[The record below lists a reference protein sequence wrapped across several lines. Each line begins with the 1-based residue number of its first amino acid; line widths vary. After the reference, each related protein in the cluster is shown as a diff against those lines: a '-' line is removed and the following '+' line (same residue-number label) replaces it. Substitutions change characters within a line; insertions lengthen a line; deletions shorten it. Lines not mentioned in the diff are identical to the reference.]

1 MAYLFGFTVNALRN
15 IRALDVDLTP
25 DEGREFKHLIIT
37 GPNGS
42 GKTSLLKALFDSWSL
57 KPTEP
62 SPRRGGPVSTRFGP
76 FQNIA
81 AIAFFEARRRP
92 DLKNTVSPNNYQ
104 PDMDATSAHLLQYLV
119 NRKTE
124 QAFAAADGDTATVD
138 KIEAWFAEVLR
149 QLRGLFE
156 SPEMTWTFDRRS
168 YQFTLKHPSGFE
180 HDLTL
185 LADGHAAAVAVF
197 GELLLM
203 QETIRGRPDPRDAIV
218 LIDEVEAHLHVSL
231 QEQILPLLTS
241 FFPRTQ
247 FIVATHSP
255 AVICSIDNALVVD
268 LGHPERRQR
277 SEDLQ
282 GIPYGALMTSH
293 FGLANDFDLQ
303 SAADLDALRALA
315 NRSDLSA
322 EETAQRD
329 ALAGSLTRRSPY
341 MALRVWEIL
350 QGVEPTP

>member
-1 MAYLFGFTVNALRN
+1 MAYLYGFTVNALRN
-15 IRALDVDLTP
+15 IRALEVDLTP

-42 GKTSLLKALFDSWSL
+42 GKTSLVTQLGSMYGVAKRLYS
-57 KPTEP
+57 
-62 SPRRGGPVSTRFGP
+62 GGLELRFGP
-76 FQNIA
+76 GGSNIDA
-81 AIAFFEARRRP
+81 AFFTATRQAS
-92 DLKNTVSPNNYQ
+92 LVNVTSPNTPQ
-104 PDMDATSAHLLQYLV
+104 PSRALDSSHLIQYLV

-124 QAFAAADGDTATVD
+124 QAFAAAEGDAATVER
-138 KIEAWFAEVLR
+138 IEKWFETILER
-149 QLRGLFE
+149 FRLLFE
-156 SPEMTWTFDRRS
+156 EPELSWSFDRRTYRFALQHS
-168 YQFTLKHPSGFE
+168 SGYG
-180 HDLTL
+180 HDLTE
-185 LADGHAAAVAVF
+185 LADGHAAALAVF
-197 GELLLM
+197 AELLLREEAKRA
-203 QETIRGRPDPRDAIV
+203 QGKPLDTIVI
-218 LIDEVEAHLHVSL
+218 IDEVEAHLHVSL

-293 FGLANDFDLQ
+293 FGLANDFDLH
-303 SAADLDALRALA
+303 SAGELDALRALA
-315 NRSDLSA
+315 NRPDLSA
-322 EETAQRD
+322 EETAKRD
-329 ALAGSLTRRSPY
+329 ALAGALTRRSPY
-341 MALRVWEIL
+341 MALRVWEVL

>member
-42 GKTSLLKALFDSWSL
+42 GKTSLLKELHASWIGSIFGAKRSL
-57 KPTEP
+57 N
-62 SPRRGGPVSTRFGP
+62 SRFGSP
-76 FQNIA
+76 DASETLF
-81 AIAFFEARRRP
+81 AFFEARRRAE
-92 DLKNTVSPNNYQ
+92 LKNAVSPSNYQ
-104 PDMDATSAHLLQYLV
+104 PDMNASSAHLLQYLV

-124 QAFAAADGDTATVD
+124 QAFAAADGDTATVEQ
-138 KIEAWFAEVLR
+138 IEAWFAEVLL

-156 SPEMTWTFDRRS
+156 SPSMTWTFDRKT
-168 YQFTLKHPSGFE
+168 YEFTLRHPSGFE

-203 QETIRGRPDPRDAIV
+203 QEMLRSGGLQRDPIV

-322 EETAQRD
+322 EETAKRD
-329 ALAGSLTRRSPY
+329 ALTAAITPRSPY